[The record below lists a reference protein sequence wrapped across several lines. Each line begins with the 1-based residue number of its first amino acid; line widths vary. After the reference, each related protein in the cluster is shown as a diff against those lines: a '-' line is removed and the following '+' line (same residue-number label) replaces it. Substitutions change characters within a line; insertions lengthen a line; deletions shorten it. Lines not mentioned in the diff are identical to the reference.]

1 MVFIVVMTIISS
13 SSTSPWLPSL
23 QMAAIIFNTC
33 LDRRHCHHLDHLGQ
47 LLSALAVPHPAPD
60 YVSAR
65 CFHFILFVSTIR
77 SRSILIILAL
87 LTMPGLNPLTPALT
101 RRLRILRPY
110 CNLQLL
116 PAATSSVA
124 RLLLLL
130 HLRLTYTPNPVLPC
144 SPLVPSNPYY
154 TTSAKFHHTRNHFHT
169 CSLPC
174 SSFRWF
180 TLFPPTCPRFLPS
193 QNRS

>member
-1 MVFIVVMTIISS
+1 MHSVVACFHQQSHRPQQHHPHRFLAVIKITVTMVFIFVMTILSS

-65 CFHFILFVSTIR
+65 YFHFIQSVSLVILFVITIR
-77 SRSILIILAL
+77 SRSILIILTL
-87 LTMPGLNPLTPALT
+87 ITMPGLNPLTPALT
-101 RRLRILRPY
+101 RRLRILRPS

-124 RLLLLL
+124 RLLLL
-130 HLRLTYTPNPVLPC
+130 P
-144 SPLVPSNPYY
+144 
-154 TTSAKFHHTRNHFHT
+154 
-169 CSLPC
+169 
-174 SSFRWF
+174 
-180 TLFPPTCPRFLPS
+180 
-193 QNRS
+193 